1 MLNCLIFIFIGALNM
16 NTVFANSLSFIAYDK
31 LRRTNPETSASN
43 IKVWSV
49 KKNDHIR
56 INLVEFFG
64 RLKRHIHPDA
74 EHSLMILEGEIM
86 AEVAGDKFK
95 LTKGDFLSIPQNTPH
110 SYESIS
116 DKSVF
121 VSMDAPYY
129 DPNKTISME

>member
-1 MLNCLIFIFIGALNM
+1 MFKCLIFIFLGALNM
-16 NTVFANSLSFIAYDK
+16 NNVFANSLSLVAYDK
-31 LRRTNPETSASN
+31 LRRTNPEISGSN

-49 KKNDHIR
+49 KKNHHIR

-64 RLKRHIHPDA
+64 RLKRHVHPDA

-95 LTKGDFLSIPQNTPH
+95 LSKGDFISIPQNTPH

-129 DPNKTISME
+129 DPNKTIPME